1 MFFSQ
6 PLILR
11 FSLKIEAV
19 GEPLAVHVIKV
30 YTGVGIE
37 ETPGLGE
44 TNAALKS
51 PLLRLDPQRSGLE
64 ADCSV
69 GNFAKV

>member
-1 MFFSQ
+1 M
-6 PLILR
+6 
-11 FSLKIEAV
+11 
-19 GEPLAVHVIKV
+19 AVHVIKV